1 MYQEKEGVIKM
12 IQNYINELVHEVEYL
27 KYASIQLQA
36 LNEELQEG
44 DDYNE

>member
-1 MYQEKEGVIKM
+1 MLQKIKT
-12 IQNYINELVHEVEYL
+12 ELEHEVEYL

-36 LNEELQEG
+36 LNEELEEG